1 MKKGEY
7 VVKKRISIFA
17 SVDTDKALEKCA
29 KDTEGIRSKNMMAVK
44 IIEDHLKKNQYLTEE

>member
-17 SVDTDKALEKCA
+17 SVDTDDALDKCA
-29 KDTEGIRSKNMMAVK
+29 KDSKRSKNMMAVK
-44 IIEDHLKKNQYLTEE
+44 IIEDYLKEKQYLTEE

>member
-7 VVKKRISIFA
+7 IVKKRISIFA
-17 SVDTDKALEKCA
+17 SVDTDDALKRCA
-29 KDTEGIRSKNMMAVK
+29 KDSKRSKNMMAVK